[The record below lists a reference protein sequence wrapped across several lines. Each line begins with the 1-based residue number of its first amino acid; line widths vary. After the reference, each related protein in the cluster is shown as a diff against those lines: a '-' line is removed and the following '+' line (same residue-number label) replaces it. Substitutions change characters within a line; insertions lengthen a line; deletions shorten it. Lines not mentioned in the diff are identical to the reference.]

1 MGGISTTHTLVI
13 PSATRY
19 LAKVR
24 RFITVHARQAKI
36 REKYLKEVRLAVDEA
51 CSNVIEHAYQGK
63 ADEKLQ
69 ITFTIHPTQVI
80 ICIRDRGLPFDEEA
94 YRQPNV
100 VELSRKRKSGGL
112 GVDIIRRLMD
122 HVEYSTEGN
131 RNEIKLIKRIH
142 NSSE

>member
-1 MGGISTTHTLVI
+1 MSTSHTLVI

-24 RFITVHARQAKI
+24 RFITVHARKSKI
-36 REKYLKEVRLAVDEA
+36 NETSIKELRLAVDEA
-51 CSNVIEHAYQGK
+51 CSNVIEHAYLGK
-63 ADEKLQ
+63 PNEKLH
-69 ITFTIHPTQVI
+69 ITFTIQSTQVI
-80 ICIRDRGLPFDEEA
+80 VQIRDRGLPFDEEA

-122 HVEYSTEGN
+122 QVEYITEGN
-131 RNEIKLIKRIH
+131 RNEIKLVKLIH
-142 NSSE
+142 RSSE